1 MRIEEFICSCTQI
14 ALPYLLR
21 QNVAAGPEPI
31 AVATNFY
38 INLRYDKPRFPIPT
52 ARLGPSFGE
61 SHASVLFRPLA
72 FFQHLLRWFY
82 EFYHLLALGRLQFL
96 LPFEQFLSRKS
107 TFNCLG
113 RRLKRPGGLHIAHFR
128 DGKNFSF
135 VPRLLPLTVE
145 V

>member
-1 MRIEEFICSCTQI
+1 M
-14 ALPYLLR
+14 LL
-21 QNVAAGPEPI
+21 GPEPI

-113 RRLKRPGGLHIAHFR
+113 RRLKRLGGLHIAHFR